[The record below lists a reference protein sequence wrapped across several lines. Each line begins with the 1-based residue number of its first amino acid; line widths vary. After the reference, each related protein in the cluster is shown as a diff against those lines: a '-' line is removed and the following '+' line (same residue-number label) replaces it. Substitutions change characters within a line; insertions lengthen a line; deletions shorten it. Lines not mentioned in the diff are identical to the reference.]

1 MSKPEEIARFIPK
14 TLADTYDITKIL
26 NTDVVVTGVEIVKGK
41 FGDVALLTVEG
52 LDKPVRTGSQVILNN
67 LEHLRILIKDHK
79 KVLVRVEKR
88 GRYYTFVPPKS

>member
-1 MSKPEEIARFIPK
+1 MSESEKITRFIPK

-26 NTDVVVTGVEIVKGK
+26 NTDVIITGVEIVKGK
-41 FGDVALLTVEG
+41 FGDVALFTVEG

-67 LEHLRILIKDHK
+67 LEHLRILIRDHK
-79 KVLVRVEKR
+79 KVLIRVEKK